1 MGKKVTSITPAA
13 MQKLML
19 HDWPGNV
26 RELEN
31 TIEYAIAMTESNTLA
46 DNLILH
52 TKNEQ
57 EELLT
62 LQEAR
67 AGFEK
72 KYIENLLK
80 ITSGN
85 VSKASELAGKYR
97 ADFYNLMKKYNITPQ
112 DFKS

>member
-1 MGKKVTSITPAA
+1 MEKKVKGISPTA

-31 TIEYAIAMTESNTLA
+31 IIEFALAMTNSDTIT
-46 DNLILH
+46 DNLILQV
-52 TKNEQ
+52 KDGQ
-57 EELLT
+57 EELPT

-67 AGFEK
+67 AKFEK
-72 KYIENLLK
+72 KYIRNLLK

-85 VSKASELAGKYR
+85 VSKAAELAGKYR
-97 ADFYNLMKKYNITPQ
+97 ADLYNLMKKYDISPQ
-112 DFKS
+112 DFKR

>member
-1 MGKKVTSITPAA
+1 
-13 MQKLML
+13 ML

-31 TIEYAIAMTESNTLA
+31 TIEYAVAMTNSDTLG
-46 DNLILH
+46 DDLILQ
-52 TKNEQ
+52 TIDEQ
-57 EELLT
+57 QELLT

-67 AGFEK
+67 SRFEN
-72 KYIENLLK
+72 KYLRNLLQ
-80 ITSGN
+80 ITGGN

-97 ADFYNLMKKYNITPQ
+97 ADLYNLMKKHGISPH

>member
-1 MGKKVTSITPAA
+1 

-31 TIEYAIAMTESNTLA
+31 IIEFAVAMTNSDTIT
-46 DNLILH
+46 DNLILQV
-52 TKNEQ
+52 KDGQ
-57 EELLT
+57 EELPT

-67 AGFEK
+67 AKFEK
-72 KYIENLLK
+72 KYIRNLLK

-85 VSKASELAGKYR
+85 VSKAAELAGKYR
-97 ADFYNLMKKYNITPQ
+97 ADLYNLMKKYDISPQ
-112 DFKS
+112 DFKR

>member
-1 MGKKVTSITPAA
+1 MGKKIKAITPAA

-31 TIEYAIAMTESNTLA
+31 TIEYAIAMTSSDTLT
-46 DNLILH
+46 DDLILRSK
-52 TKNEQ
+52 TGQ
-57 EELLT
+57 DELLT

-72 KYIENLLK
+72 KYLQNLLK
-80 ITSGN
+80 ITGGN
-85 VSKASELAGKYR
+85 VSKAAELAGKYR
-97 ADFYNLMKKYNITPQ
+97 ADLYNLMKKYDIAPR
-112 DFKS
+112 DFKP